1 MRRVLPQRLALVTGA
16 AAGLAQGI
24 AVRLAQTGYRLAFTY
39 RPGGTPPGATHKK
52 LEPYQA
58 DTPTQAVDFNDLDGS
73 GVALEDLLTRTGPV
87 DILVH
92 AVGPMIIR
100 RFIDCSF
107 SDYRAM
113 IDGNLTSGV
122 ITASI
127 VLPAMRE
134 QKFGRLVFFA
144 MNGAPNTMPARGLS
158 FHLAAKAGLV
168 AFARTLSLEEAGN
181 GITVN
186 IVEPGDIR
194 EKNRDRSQARETP
207 AHNPR
212 GRAGSWEDVA
222 DAVRFLV
229 SDEADFIN
237 GTVLAVNGGL
247 VEPYERN
254 AGLL

>member
-1 MRRVLPQRLALVTGA
+1 MPPQRLALVTGA
-16 AAGLAQGI
+16 ASGLAQGV
-24 AVRLAQTGYRLAFTY
+24 AVRLAQTGYRLALTY
-39 RPGGTPPGATHKK
+39 RPGGTPPHATQKK
-52 LEPYQA
+52 LAPYQDEA
-58 DTPTQAVDFNDLDGS
+58 PTQAVDFNDLDRS
-73 GVALEDLLTRTGPV
+73 GVALADLLARTGPV

-100 RFIDCSF
+100 RFIDCSL

-113 IDGNLTSGV
+113 VDGNLTSAV
-122 ITASI
+122 ITAAA

-134 QKFGRLVFFA
+134 QQFGRLVFFGI
-144 MNGAPNTMPARGLS
+144 NGAHNTVPARGLS

-186 IVEPGDIR
+186 VVEPGDIR
-194 EKNRDRSQARETP
+194 DKDRNRRQARQTP
-207 AHNPR
+207 ARNPR

-237 GTVLAVNGGL
+237 GAVLGVNGGL